1 MRKFTSILVVLL
13 FLLLATSTIIESHS
27 LFPKTKENNYQ
38 VLDSISILRSQILTR
53 LNNFKNVL
61 KYFSLDAKKD
71 DFSSLFDFIPQDITL
86 KDDAFHGSDLFHYTE
101 WWYFDA
107 AFNDGY
113 SIQLSVR
120 ILDVFYTGIFLV
132 FTRLDIYKDGEL
144 VKHNKEIFDVFSFQ
158 ASNEE
163 PFVVINKKTAIRGY
177 PGEKEGLFNFYV
189 NLEVGDTAA
198 KLNFYGLTKGWKGE
212 TPGSK
217 WVVATPRALV
227 KGWID
232 LGDNNR
238 KDVEGIGYHD
248 HNYDVTVFAMLNKGW
263 FWGKINS
270 NNYTITWSNIMTSV
284 LEEQP
289 LAVINSN
296 TGEYINIEPENI
308 QFAYDNYTYDNGEYI
323 PTLLR
328 LTAQQDNV
336 SVDVKMEVQG
346 IHFVTLMGVIKYW
359 RYHVKSVGFI
369 EINDR
374 NEQIDE
380 MHMAELVNFF

>member
-27 LFPKTKENNYQ
+27 LFPKSKENNYK
-38 VLDSISILRSQILTR
+38 VLDSTSILRSQILAR
-53 LNNFKNVL
+53 LNTFKNFFN
-61 KYFSLDAKKD
+61 YFSLPDTKD
-71 DFSSLFDFIPQDITL
+71 DSSRLFDFTPQDIEL
-86 KDDAFHGSDLFHYTE
+86 KDDAFHKSGLFHYTE

-113 SIQLSVR
+113 SIQISIR

-132 FTRLDIYKDGEL
+132 FTRMDIYKDGEL
-144 VKHNKEIFDVFSFQ
+144 VTHNKDVYDIFSFY
-158 ASNEE
+158 ASEEE
-163 PFVVINKKTAIRGY
+163 PIIKLNKKTVMVGY
-177 PGEKEGLFNFYV
+177 VDEKDGLYNFEI
-189 NLEVGDTAA
+189 NLEVGDASA

-217 WVVATPRALV
+217 WVVALPKAYVL
-227 KGWID
+227 GWISI
-232 LGDNNR
+232 GDD
-238 KDVEGIGYHD
+238 KKYVEGIGYHD
-248 HNYDVTVFAMLNKGW
+248 HNYDVTVLAMLNEGW

-289 LAVINSN
+289 LAVLNSK

-323 PTLLR
+323 PTSLR
-328 LTAQQDNV
+328 LIAQQDNV
-336 SVDVKMEVQG
+336 SVDVKMEVQA

-369 EINDR
+369 EVDNIS
-374 NEQIDE
+374 EKIEE